1 MRGSQHPPLIRGD
14 FSLHLLTQIEV
25 LRGDI
30 SHEELSKRLGDVT
43 ERFLARY
50 VAGKVHLLE
59 RDFYQLAQALSV
71 RPRVLAEQWAAAC
84 GLRMTARL
92 SDKDAVEWMRRRAYH
107 HWAHSRLA
115 GNRVPPSPSPMTII
129 REKYADRLPRKAP
142 RLTFYFDKGKSP
154 ISEANEKRFARAYE
168 MLVQFVHDHESQRTI
183 GAMHGIGPTRARRL
197 MRSAAYTW
205 ARNQGINLSSDKSV
219 PFKADAKLVRNLYAG
234 LRFIA
239 QQQFAALDAQS
250 QKDKFD
256 GTEDEF

>member
-14 FSLHLLTQIEV
+14 FSLQLLTQIEM

-43 ERFLARY
+43 ERYLARY

-59 RDFYQLAQALSV
+59 RDFYQLAQALCI

-84 GLRMTARL
+84 GLRVRARL
-92 SDKDAVEWMRRRAYH
+92 SDKD
-107 HWAHSRLA
+107 SRLA

-129 REKYADRLPRKAP
+129 REKYADRLLRKTP

-154 ISEANEKRFARAYE
+154 ISEARKRFARGYE

-197 MRSAAYTW
+197 MRSAAYAW
-205 ARNQGINLSSDKSV
+205 ARNQGINLSCDKSV

-234 LRFIA
+234 LRFFA
-239 QQQFAALDAQS
+239 QQQFAALDAQAHT
-250 QKDKFD
+250 DKYD
-256 GTEDEF
+256 GTKDEF